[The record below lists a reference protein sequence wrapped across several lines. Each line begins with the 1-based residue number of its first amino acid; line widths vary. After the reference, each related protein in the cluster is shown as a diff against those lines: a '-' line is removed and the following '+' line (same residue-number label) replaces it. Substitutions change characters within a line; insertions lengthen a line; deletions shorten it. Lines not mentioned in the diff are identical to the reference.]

1 MDDMDVNGMFMM
13 LLALLRPPCNGINGT
28 MIQAPGE
35 FGAEECNVQTWAQ
48 LISDIPRV
56 IQQ

>member
-1 MDDMDVNGMFMM
+1 MDVNVMFMM
-13 LLALLRPPCNGINGT
+13 PLALLRPPCNGINGT